1 MPHLRGQMA
10 DDVAHLTRN
19 GDVEIEAARELANEW
34 LQARLEQLRAAMAE
48 RSLVVQQWHG
58 RGKRR
63 KSNICVKNL
72 YRLSAHS
79 QVWSVQY
86 QVHSYCT
93 QV

>member
-48 RSLVVQQWHG
+48 
-58 RGKRR
+58 
-63 KSNICVKNL
+63 
-72 YRLSAHS
+72 
-79 QVWSVQY
+79 
-86 QVHSYCT
+86 
-93 QV
+93 